1 LMRVRLSGAIS
12 TSTLWAKDSAEYVTM
27 SAVAIASRLYFML
40 SPQVWTI
47 HQTDK
52 TPFVPEKL
60 S

>member
-1 LMRVRLSGAIS
+1 
-12 TSTLWAKDSAEYVTM
+12 M